1 MRWWI
6 ALIAAALMLW
16 LVGCGQVSPTT
27 SAKSPVNTPTPPVAE
42 PIPLL
47 TVNTRFGPT
56 PIVEVIIG
64 GQTLKVLLD
73 TGSTGLR
80 VLASR
85 VPPDAVQHTG
95 PASPYGYG
103 TGIIISGDLARANI
117 QLGPYQS
124 VGPIP
129 IELVTGT
136 TCAPQ
141 QPNCPAAGGQKPVM
155 FGGRLDGI
163 MGVSPL
169 LAAGIINPLWQLPD
183 GFGHAFA
190 IHYDPAGQSSVLVG
204 VPAAGYTLVHLNPT
218 DPDGLSTPPNRSLN
232 ASEASPGWDPRISVC
247 FTLSTLPGGKAC
259 GPTSFDTGAS
269 GLLLIQTPGGSPGAV
284 PTGTPIGLTVPGGG
298 LSYTYTTG
306 PNSTGTIVAAVTS
319 RSIIGSV
326 VGLPLFATADVRYDL
341 ADGTIGFRP
350 R

>member
-1 MRWWI
+1 MRGWI
-6 ALIAAALMLW
+6 AVIAAAVMLW
-16 LVGCGQVSPTT
+16 LVGCEQVSPTT
-27 SAKSPVNTPTPPVAE
+27 SAENPVNTPTPPAAE

-47 TVNTRFGPT
+47 TVNTRFGPE
-56 PIVEVIIG
+56 PIAEVIIG
-64 GQTLKVLLD
+64 GQTLRVLLD

-95 PASPYGYG
+95 PAPPLGYG
-103 TGIIISGDLARANI
+103 TGIMISGDLARANI

-129 IELVTGT
+129 IEVVTGI

-155 FGGRLDGI
+155 FGGQFDGI
-163 MGVSPL
+163 MGVSPRP
-169 LAAGIINPLWQLPD
+169 AAGIINPLWQLPH
-183 GFGHAFA
+183 GLGHAFA
-190 IHYDPAGQSSVLVG
+190 IHYDPTGQSSVLVG

-218 DPDGLSTPPNRSLN
+218 DPGGLSTPPNRSPN
-232 ASEASPGWDPRISVC
+232 ASEAPPRWDPRISVC

-259 GPTSFDTGAS
+259 GPTLFDTGTS
-269 GLLLIQTPGGSPGAV
+269 GLLIQTPGGSPGAV
-284 PTGTPIGLTVPGGG
+284 PSGTPIGLTVPAGG

-306 PNSTGTIVAAVTS
+306 PNSTATIAAVTP
-319 RSIIGSV
+319 RSIIRSI
-326 VGLPLFATADVRYDL
+326 VGLPVFATADVRYDL